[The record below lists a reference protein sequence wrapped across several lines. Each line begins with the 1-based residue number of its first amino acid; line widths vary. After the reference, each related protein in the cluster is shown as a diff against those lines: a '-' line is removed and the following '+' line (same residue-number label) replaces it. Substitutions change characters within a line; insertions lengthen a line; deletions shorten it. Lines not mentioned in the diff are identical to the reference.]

1 VSYILFIKPDYL
13 THYYESARGPFKTLS
28 DLQTKDAERLQC
40 ELWKD
45 DKVFA
50 SKRDESYLRT
60 RLELEGLVR
69 EQFVQ
74 RGGRPVRK
82 NPFTMVLGSCEWF
95 YAWYRETREIRIPIA
110 SFDEN
115 TVSFTYG
122 DMFPAMRMRD
132 GKPYRGKV
140 YLIEE
145 LEALVRQY
153 GLPQKNNPQGERGPD
168 RYIEAQVWSDE
179 PIGALIR
186 EYNRTN
192 GARKA

>member
-1 VSYILFIKPDYL
+1 
-13 THYYESARGPFKTLS
+13 
-28 DLQTKDAERLQC
+28 
-40 ELWKD
+40 
-45 DKVFA
+45 
-50 SKRDESYLRT
+50 
-60 RLELEGLVR
+60 
-69 EQFVQ
+69 
-74 RGGRPVRK
+74 
-82 NPFTMVLGSCEWF
+82 
-95 YAWYRETREIRIPIA
+95 
-110 SFDEN
+110 
-115 TVSFTYG
+115 
-122 DMFPAMRMRD
+122 MFPAMRMRD